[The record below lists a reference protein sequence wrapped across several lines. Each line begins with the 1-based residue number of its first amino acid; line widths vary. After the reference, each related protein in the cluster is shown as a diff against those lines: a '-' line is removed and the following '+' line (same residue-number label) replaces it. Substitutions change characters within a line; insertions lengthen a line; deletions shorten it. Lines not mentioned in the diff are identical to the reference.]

1 MKTTEDLVKNVE
13 NLKNEKSVLT
23 AGIFKLKKISDD
35 LKKKNYEKGEA
46 LKSIRNFFLTS
57 TVFKLKNLAEIE
69 ESKANDKDSLNLND
83 NSYKK

>member
-13 NLKNEKSVLT
+13 HLKNEKTVLT

-57 TVFKLKNLAEIE
+57 TVFKLKNFADLE
-69 ESKANDKDSLNLND
+69 ESKGN
-83 NSYKK
+83 KKES